1 LFQLRSRVAAGLLL
15 VALQALADEP
25 AASSPAGLFGAAA
38 RRGDLTEV
46 RRLLDAGVDVNTPFR
61 YGATALFSA
70 CDRGYPE
77 VVKLLLE
84 RGARTD
90 IQDTF
95 YGATPFT
102 WALSPASGDPTP
114 AHVEIA
120 RMLLAKGAG
129 SRARV
134 LASAAGAGRV
144 AFVKLALEEKLPAL
158 DLGEALEAAAK
169 ESHTEVVE
177 LLKTAGAQPLPEPTA
192 VVEKAVL
199 QKYTGDY
206 AGDGAR
212 AFRLTVVLL
221 ESGLAVR
228 LGADPIPL
236 GAYDER
242 TFKTLK
248 DPRLRLTFD
257 PQGQSVAVKTPG
269 GESVLKRS
277 TGSQP

>member
-1 LFQLRSRVAAGLLL
+1 MSRAVLGFAASLLL
-15 VALQALADEP
+15 TLGVLAQEP
-25 AASSPAGLFGAAA
+25 AADSPAGRFGAAA
-38 RRGDLTEV
+38 RRGDVAEV
-46 RRLLDAGVDVNTPFR
+46 KRLLDAGVDVNTPFR

-70 CDRGYPE
+70 CDRGHAE

-102 WALSPASGDPTP
+102 WALGPASGDPTP

-129 SRARV
+129 SRTRV
-134 LASAAGAGRV
+134 LASAAGGGNV
-144 AFVKLALEEKLPAL
+144 AFLKLALEDKLPAL
-158 DLGEALEAAAK
+158 DLGEALEAATKQGHA
-169 ESHTEVVE
+169 EVVE
-177 LLKTAGAQPLPEPTA
+177 LLKGAGALPLPEANAA
-192 VVEKAVL
+192 VERSLLEKYA
-199 QKYTGDY
+199 GDY
-206 AGDGAR
+206 AGEGPR
-212 AFRLTVVLL
+212 AFRFTVVLQ

-228 LGADPIPL
+228 LGADPVPL
-236 GAYDER
+236 GAYDQR
-242 TFKTLK
+242 TFRTLK
-248 DPRLRLTFD
+248 DPRLRMTFD
-257 PQGQSVAVKTPG
+257 PEGKSVAVKTPG